1 LTGLVATIRPILPL
15 ALAAPQSYFWAMKR
29 AFVLLSLL
37 AVAPLARAQ
46 DSTAAWRDELTENY
60 KSLKNTV
67 ADQKETIELQRKA
80 IDKLQ
85 GDLSDLRKQM
95 SKPPG
100 NFASPD
106 DLKVLK
112 DALQDEAKK
121 RQADDE
127 KILTEITKQ
136 IGKLG
141 KTADAGGGSVAGPDV
156 VVGTHGGGGNPAPH
170 TPPKTEI
177 HTDPPAAGPGGD
189 GPGFVYVVKSNDYP
203 AKIARKLYEAKGI
216 KVTPEQIMAANPGVK
231 DTELK
236 VDQKLFI
243 PLPKDADPKK

>member
-1 LTGLVATIRPILPL
+1 MAVWFTPTLPL
-15 ALAAPQSYFWAMKR
+15 ALAARESYFWAMKR
-29 AFVLLSLL
+29 VFVLLSLL
-37 AVAPLARAQ
+37 AVAPLAQAQ

-106 DLKVLK
+106 NLKVLK

-121 RQADDE
+121 RQEDDE

-136 IGKLG
+136 ISKLG
-141 KTADAGGGSVAGPDV
+141 KTADAGGGAVAS
-156 VVGTHGGGGNPAPH
+156 THGGGSAS
-170 TPPKTEI
+170 TPSHPPQGDPVIIGDPIVTGPK
-177 HTDPPAAGPGGD
+177 AD
-189 GPGFVYVVKSNDYP
+189 GPGFVYVVKANDYP

-243 PLPKDADPKK
+243 PMPKDADPKK

>member
-1 LTGLVATIRPILPL
+1 VPL
-15 ALAAPQSYFWAMKR
+15 ALAAPESYFQAMKR

-37 AVAPLARAQ
+37 AVAPLAQAQ

-80 IDKLQ
+80 IEKLQ
-85 GDLSDLRKQM
+85 GDLSELRKQM

-106 DLKVLK
+106 DVKVLK
-112 DALQDEAKK
+112 DALQDEARK

-136 IGKLG
+136 ISKLG
-141 KTADAGGGSVAGPDV
+141 KTADVGAGSSAGADIVLGMRSGGSGP
-156 VVGTHGGGGNPAPH
+156 GSH
-170 TPPKTEI
+170 TSPKPEI
-177 HTDPPAAGPGGD
+177 RTDPPVPGPKAD
-189 GPGFVYVVKSNDYP
+189 EPGFVYVVKANDYP